1 VPVARARGDSPG
13 LVLVNGNMNFIRKF
27 LKGEDAEALPSP
39 KPIDVRP
46 LAPIGAPTGRASD
59 IATVMASPEY
69 AEIRTYFSTYPG
81 RSFMSDHS
89 RAVLYS
95 LVRMMRPQLVAEIG
109 TLHAGTTEVFAR
121 ALWENGGGV
130 VHTAD
135 PYGADRCP
143 AIIAQWPAELQ
154 RYVQFHAK
162 SSMDFFSRMV
172 LESKT
177 FDLVLIDGNHDYE
190 YALFD
195 LQMAAR
201 LLRPGGLV
209 VMDNAEQSGPFK
221 AARLFLAANPA
232 WREIGNAV
240 ASYDP
245 FEPFERERASLPT
258 TGFLLLH
265 APEYLSIG
273 EGPHSWGQAWIDTPQ
288 LRGLRFRIVQQCRG
302 TLFYQIYLRGFAN
315 ENRWVKEERIEGSV
329 RIEADGGDSSI
340 DHLLERTLS
349 VESPPEYDDQ
359 LFTLELDLS
368 WHADSGS
375 APLALAALPAP
386 I

>member
-1 VPVARARGDSPG
+1 
-13 LVLVNGNMNFIRKF
+13 MNLIRKF
-27 LKGEDAEALPSP
+27 LKREAANDQPSP
-39 KPIDVRP
+39 HRIDVRP
-46 LAPIGAPTGRASD
+46 LRAIAMPTGHVSD
-59 IATVMASPEY
+59 LAAVMACPEY
-69 AEIRTYFSTYPG
+69 ERIRAYFSLYPG

-135 PYGADRCP
+135 PYGGDRCP

-154 RYVQFHAK
+154 RHAQFHAK
-162 SSMDFFSRMV
+162 SSMDFFARMV

-201 LLRPGGLV
+201 LIRPGGIV

-232 WREIGNAV
+232 WREIGGAI
-240 ASYDP
+240 AAYEPFKP
-245 FEPFERERASLPT
+245 FEHERASLPD
-258 TGFLLLH
+258 TGFLVLR
-265 APEYLSIG
+265 APDYLSIG

-288 LRGLRFRIVQQCRG
+288 LSGLRFQVVKPCKGI
-302 TLFYQIYLRGFAN
+302 LLYQIYLRGFAN
-315 ENRWVKEERIEGSV
+315 ANRWVKEERVEGSA
-329 RIEADGGDSSI
+329 RIEVAHREASI
-340 DHLLERTLS
+340 DHPLGRTLS
-349 VESPPEYDDQ
+349 VVSPPEYDDE
-359 LFTLELDLS
+359 LFTLEFDLS
-368 WHADSGS
+368 WQADAGS
-375 APLALAALPAP
+375 PPLALATLPVP
-386 I
+386 IEP

>member
-1 VPVARARGDSPG
+1 
-13 LVLVNGNMNFIRKF
+13 MNIIRKF
-27 LKGEDAEALPSP
+27 LKREEAKDQPSP
-39 KPIDVRP
+39 HRIDVRP
-46 LAPIGAPTGRASD
+46 LAPIATPTGPAAD
-59 IATVMASPEY
+59 IAAVMASPEY
-69 AEIRTYFSTYPG
+69 AEIRAYFSLYPS

-109 TLHAGTTEVFAR
+109 TLHAGTTEVLAR

-135 PYGADRCP
+135 PYGGDRCP

-154 RYVQFHAK
+154 RHAQFHAK
-162 SSMDFFSRMV
+162 SSMDFFARMV
-172 LESKT
+172 LESKI

-201 LLRPGGLV
+201 LMRPGGIV

-232 WREIGNAV
+232 WREIGNAI
-240 ASYDP
+240 ASYHP
-245 FEPFERERASLPT
+245 LKPFERDRASLPDT
-258 TGFLLLH
+258 TFLLLQ

-288 LRGLRFRIVQQCRG
+288 LSGLRFQVVRQCKG
-302 TLFYQIYLRGFAN
+302 ILLYQIYLRGFAN
-315 ENRWVKEERIEGSV
+315 GNQWVKEERIEGSV
-329 RIEADGGDSSI
+329 RIEAGDREAAI

-349 VESPPEYDDQ
+349 VESPPEYNDQ

-368 WHADSGS
+368 WQADSGS
-375 APLALAALPAP
+375 PPLALATLPAP

>member
-1 VPVARARGDSPG
+1 
-13 LVLVNGNMNFIRKF
+13 MNIIRKF
-27 LKGEDAEALPSP
+27 LKREEAKDSPSP
-39 KPIDVRP
+39 HRIDVRP
-46 LAPIGAPTGRASD
+46 LAPIATPTGRAAD
-59 IATVMASPEY
+59 IAAVMASPEY
-69 AEIRTYFSTYPG
+69 AGIRAYFSLYPS

-109 TLHAGTTEVFAR
+109 TLHAGTTEVLAR

-135 PYGADRCP
+135 PYGSDRCP

-154 RYVQFHAK
+154 RHAQFHAK
-162 SSMDFFSRMV
+162 SSMDFFARMV

-201 LLRPGGLV
+201 LVRPGGVV

-232 WREIGNAV
+232 WCEIGNAI
-240 ASYDP
+240 ASYHP
-245 FEPFERERASLPT
+245 LKPFERDRASLPDT
-258 TGFLLLH
+258 TFLLLQ

-288 LRGLRFRIVQQCRG
+288 LSGLRFQVVQQCKG
-302 TLFYQIYLRGFAN
+302 ILLYQIYLRGFAN
-315 ENRWVKEERIEGSV
+315 GNQWVKEERIEGSV
-329 RIEADGGDSSI
+329 RIEAGDGEAAI
-340 DHLLERTLS
+340 DHLLERKLS
-349 VESPPEYDDQ
+349 VVSPPEYNDQ

-368 WHADSGS
+368 WQAHTDSR
-375 APLALAALPAP
+375 PLALAALPMP